1 MKRAIAFGFALSVLT
16 ATAAMASPQT
26 VTGQPAM
33 ASDASSLRLV
43 DRVHGNGKEVRIA
56 QSVNP
61 IFVSQPL
68 SQGKVMVAENRREFG
83 SQYQRY

>member
-26 VTGQPAM
+26 VTGQPSM
-33 ASDASSLRLV
+33 ASASSLRLV
-43 DRVHGNGKEVRIA
+43 DRIHADGKEVRVA
-56 QSVNP
+56 QTGKQA
-61 IFVSQPL
+61 FASQ
-68 SQGKVMVAENRREFG
+68 SAEQGKVMVAENRREFG